1 MSNPRIEEVED
12 DESIGD
18 PEEMDL
24 EEFDFARPQKGG
36 LQPKRG
42 ATSVSSDED
51 DMMQEIISK
60 SAQPGNTGSTQVP
73 QMPRMSE
80 RERERYHAEQIEK
93 SKPYQSLY
101 PVYFDSTR
109 SRDQGRR
116 VSKVDAVPNPLA
128 REIVDA
134 LSNIGAQTGVALQ
147 IVFEPTKTH
156 PKDWA
161 NPGRVKVLIKK
172 DGKPIS
178 AKIQN
183 SEYRGR
189 CDTRLSKLTRSLE
202 HHLYKMISKYLKSHP
217 TTAETPKKL
226 QIQGLPTP
234 PKDAIPA
241 PSVPRGFK
249 IGTILPLHSPALSGG
264 GVSDN
269 MFKNMMEDL
278 SGQMP
283 GLAGAMGGGDGGA
296 QAQKKVK
303 ASKKK

>member
-1 MSNPRIEEVED
+1 MSNPRIEEVSD

-24 EEFDFARPQKGG
+24 EEFDFAKPQKGG

-42 ATSVSSDED
+42 ATASSDDED
-51 DMMQEIISK
+51 DMMQEIMSK
-60 SAQPGNTGSTQVP
+60 SLQPGNTGSTQVP
-73 QMPRMSE
+73 QMPRMNDK
-80 RERERYHAEQIEK
+80 ERERYHAEQIEK
-93 SKPYQSLY
+93 SKPYQCLY

-116 VSKVDAVPNPLA
+116 VSKEDAVPNPLA

-134 LSNIGAQTGVALQ
+134 LSQIGAQNGVALQ

-183 SEYRGR
+183 
-189 CDTRLSKLTRSLE
+189 K
-202 HHLYKMISKYLKSHP
+202 HHLYKMIAKYLKAHP
-217 TTAETPKKL
+217 TTAETPKRL

-234 PKDAIPA
+234 KEAIPA
-241 PSVPRGFK
+241 PVVPRGFK

-269 MFKNMMEDL
+269 MFKDMMSDL
-278 SGQMP
+278 GGQLPP
-283 GLAGAMGGGDGGA
+283 GMAGMMGGDAGASGS
-296 QAQKKVK
+296 QPQKKVK
-303 ASKKK
+303 APKKR